1 MLDDWAA
8 YTAISTAPRMMQ
20 GRQVIC
26 PGKGTRTRAC
36 APSRGEKPREGQLLL
51 EVARRGES
59 FPLRE
64 GPTKA
69 YPKQQLG
76 KHAELLGS
84 ERAFFGRLRSTT
96 ARP

>member
-1 MLDDWAA
+1 M
-8 YTAISTAPRMMQ
+8 PRENT
-20 GRQVIC
+20 
-26 PGKGTRTRAC
+26 P
-36 APSRGEKPREGQLLL
+36 EGQLLL

-76 KHAELLGS
+76 KHAELLGREKGPS
-84 ERAFFGRLRSTT
+84 LDVYKVIPRGHKAVALI
-96 ARP
+96 